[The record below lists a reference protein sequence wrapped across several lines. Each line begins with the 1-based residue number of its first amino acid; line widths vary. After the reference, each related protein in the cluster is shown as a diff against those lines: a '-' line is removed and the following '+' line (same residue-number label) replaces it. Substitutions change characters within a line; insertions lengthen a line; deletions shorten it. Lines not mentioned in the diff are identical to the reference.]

1 MARDGGVLEEQTV
14 NSAYGG
20 GSEAGELISKSEG
33 WEVAVIWEAFP
44 PGNVRP
50 SPPHLPGLPTPPVP
64 RSPLE
69 YRRWLLNYQASHST
83 FHSPQCSVASP
94 WPQWVLHAPHAS
106 RCLLS
111 SSLMRRGRG
120 PQRSPSFLHLLHDVL
135 ASRRL

>member
-1 MARDGGVLEEQTV
+1 MARDGGALEEQTV

-69 YRRWLLNYQASHST
+69 YRRWLLNYTSVSFHLPQSAVQCGLAMASVGATHPTCLPMSSQFKLDEEGQGT
-83 FHSPQCSVASP
+83 PKVAFFSASP
-94 WPQWVLHAPHAS
+94 T
-106 RCLLS
+106 
-111 SSLMRRGRG
+111 
-120 PQRSPSFLHLLHDVL
+120 
-135 ASRRL
+135 